1 MNLKTLLSSS
11 TRNYI
16 CRLMRIFIISVF
28 VFCFGQVTAQN
39 YLQTIRGKVIDKQS
53 QAALPGAS
61 VVVIDSI
68 KLLGSATDEEG
79 VFKITDVPVGRKQL
93 KISYL
98 GYKETTIPV
107 IVNTG
112 KETIIDIE
120 LEESVVMGKEVVI
133 SGVRD
138 KSQTLNEMATVS
150 ARSFTV
156 EDTRKY
162 AGSRNDP
169 ARMAANFAGVT
180 EANDAR
186 NDIIIRGNSPIG
198 LLYRLDGVDIP
209 NPSHF
214 GNLGSTGG
222 PINILNNNVLDRS
235 DFFTGAFPAEYGNA
249 MSGVFDLRM
258 RHGNNEK
265 CEYMAQVG
273 FNGIEVGLEGPF
285 SKKHKASYLV
295 NYRYSV
301 LALVALFGVDFGSG
315 GALPLYQDISFKFHF
330 PTKKAGIFSLFGVGG
345 TSYIELLE
353 SKGKKNDTY
362 ASGGSDNY
370 FGSDMGTVGLSHT
383 FFFSEKVFSKLIIAM
398 SGTRNN
404 IKDDSLS
411 TVDGTPIP
419 SYRNRSSQH
428 KLTVN
433 YSVNKKFSA
442 KNTVK
447 TGFILDRYGFDF
459 TDSTLINGT
468 HFITLRD
475 FNGNSFLLQA
485 YMQWQHRFTDNLSL
499 TTGVHYQ
506 QFFLNNS
513 YAVEPR
519 IGLKWDMGKGNA
531 LSFGAGFHSQ
541 IQMLQAYFVKTDY
554 NDGTSA
560 QTNKNMSLSQ
570 SKQVVLAYDNTA
582 IKGMRFKFETYFQY
596 LNKLPVEQRSSY
608 YSLVNTGANFDTP
621 DTDSLVNEGT
631 GYNYGLEFTAEKF
644 YAKGWYSLFTT
655 SLYESKYKGSDGVL
669 RNTAFNGNYTVNF
682 LGGKEF
688 NVSKKKQ
695 NKTVGFDAKVTF
707 AGGKRYIPI
716 NLDSSVAT
724 GSSVYYYDQ
733 AYNDKLKDYFRLDFK
748 ISFKSNGKK
757 VTHEVFVDLQ
767 NILNRQNIFRKE
779 YDQRKEEIT
788 TSYQFGIFP
797 TAMYRVLF

>member
-1 MNLKTLLSSS
+1 
-11 TRNYI
+11 
-16 CRLMRIFIISVF
+16 MRIFFISILLLCSLTIF
-28 VFCFGQVTAQN
+28 AQDITQN
-39 YLQTIRGKVIDKQS
+39 IRGRVIDKQS
-53 QAALPGAS
+53 QSPLPGANL
-61 VVVIDSI
+61 VVIDSV
-68 KLLGSATDEEG
+68 KLLGTATGEDG
-79 VFKITDVPVGRKQL
+79 TFKITGVPVGRRQL

-98 GYKETTIPV
+98 GYKETIIPV

-112 KETIIDIE
+112 KETVLEIE
-120 LEESVVMGKEVVI
+120 LEESIMLGKEVVI
-133 SGVRD
+133 SGERD

-180 EANDAR
+180 EADDAR
-186 NDIIIRGNSPIG
+186 NDIIIRGNSPNG

-249 MSGVFDLRM
+249 LSGVFDLRM
-258 RHGNNEK
+258 RSGNNERR
-265 CEYMAQVG
+265 EYMAQVG

-285 SKKHKASYLV
+285 SKKHKATYLV

-315 GALPLYQDISFKFHF
+315 GALPLYQDISFKFNF
-330 PTKKAGIFSLFGVGG
+330 PTKKAGIFSFFGLGG

-353 SKGKKNDTY
+353 SKGKKDATY

-370 FGSDMGTVGLSHT
+370 FGSDMGAVGLSHT
-383 FFFSEKVFSKLIIAM
+383 FFFSEKVFSKLVIAV
-398 SGTRNN
+398 SGNRNN

-411 TVDGTPIP
+411 TIDGTPIP
-419 SYRNRSSQH
+419 SYRNNSSQH

-433 YSVNKKFSA
+433 YSVNKKFNA

-459 TDSTLINGT
+459 TDSTLIDGT
-468 HFITLRD
+468 HFITLRN
-475 FNGNSFLLQA
+475 FSGNAFLLQA

-499 TTGVHYQ
+499 TTGLHYQ

-519 IGLKWDMGKGNA
+519 LGLKWDMGKGNA

-541 IQMLQAYFVKTDY
+541 VQMLQAYFVKTDLS
-554 NDGTSA
+554 DSTSV
-560 QTNKNMSLSQ
+560 QTNKNMGLSQ
-570 SKQVVLAYDNTA
+570 SKQLVLAYDNTTL
-582 IKGMRFKFETYFQY
+582 KNLRFKLETYFQY
-596 LNKLPVEQRSSY
+596 LDKLPVEQHSSY
-608 YSLVNTGANFDTP
+608 YSLINTGANFDTP
-621 DTDSLVNEGT
+621 DTDSLVNKGT

-644 YAKGWYSLFTT
+644 YSKGWYTLFTA

-669 RNTAFNGNYTVNF
+669 RNTAFNGNYTLNI

-695 NKTVGFDAKVTF
+695 NKTVGFDTKLTF
-707 AGGKRYIPI
+707 AGGKRYIPV
-716 NLDSSVAT
+716 NLDSSIARGNT
-724 GSSVYYYDQ
+724 VYIYDE
-733 AYNDKLKDYFRLDFK
+733 AYNNKLKDYFRLDFK
-748 ISFKSNGKK
+748 ISFKSNGKR
-757 VTHEVFVDLQ
+757 VTHECFVDLQ
-767 NILNRQNIFRKE
+767 NILNRKNIFRKE
-779 YDQRKEEIT
+779 YDARKQEIVT
-788 TSYQFGIFP
+788 NYQFGIFP

>member
-1 MNLKTLLSSS
+1 
-11 TRNYI
+11 
-16 CRLMRIFIISVF
+16 MRFSF
-28 VFCFGQVTAQN
+28 FCFFIFFSFQGYSQN
-39 YLQTIRGKVIDKQS
+39 YLQTIRGKVVDKQS
-53 QAALPGAS
+53 QSPLIGAN
-61 VVVIDSI
+61 VVVIDSAQF
-68 KLLGSATDEEG
+68 LGAATDMDG
-79 VFKITDVPVGRKQL
+79 NFKIMGVRVGRQQVKVT
-93 KISYL
+93 YL
-98 GYKETTIPV
+98 GYRETVIPV

-112 KETIIDIE
+112 KETVLNID

-133 SGVRD
+133 SGETD

-249 MSGVFDLRM
+249 LSGVFDLRM
-258 RHGNNEK
+258 RQGNNERR
-265 CEYMAQVG
+265 EYMAQVG

-285 SKKHKASYLV
+285 SKKHRASYLV

-301 LALVALFGVDFGSG
+301 MALVALFGVDFGSG
-315 GALPLYQDISFKFHF
+315 GALPLYQDVSFKFHF
-330 PTKKAGIFSLFGVGG
+330 PTKKAGVFSLFGLGG

-353 SKGKKNDTY
+353 SKGKKDDTY
-362 ASGGSDNY
+362 AAGGYDNY
-370 FGSDMGTVGLSHT
+370 FGSDMGVVGFSHT
-383 FFFSEKVFSKLIIAM
+383 YFFSEKVVSKLVLAI

-411 TVDGTPIP
+411 TVDGVPIP
-419 SYRNRSSQH
+419 YYRNNSAQS
-428 KLTVN
+428 KLTLN
-433 YSVNKKFSA
+433 YSINKKFNA

-447 TGFILDRYGFDF
+447 TGLIIDRYGFDF
-459 TDSTLINGT
+459 TDSTLINDSK
-468 HFITLRD
+468 FITLRN
-475 FNGNSFLLQA
+475 FSGNSFLIQA
-485 YMQWQHRFTDNLSL
+485 YMQWQHRFTNNLSFTSGL
-499 TTGVHYQ
+499 HYQ

-513 YAVEPR
+513 FAIEPR
-519 IGLKWDMGKGNA
+519 VGLKWDMGKGNA
-531 LSFGAGFHSQ
+531 LSLGAGFHSQ
-541 IQMLQAYFVKTDY
+541 TQILQAYFVKTELA
-554 NDGTSA
+554 DGSTVE
-560 QTNKNMSLSQ
+560 TNKNMGLSQ
-570 SKQVVLAYDNTA
+570 SKQVVLAYDNTLL
-582 IKGMRFKFETYFQY
+582 KNLQLKLETYFQY
-596 LNKLPVEQRSSY
+596 LDKLPVEQRASF
-608 YSLVNTGANFDTP
+608 YSLVNAGANFDTP
-621 DTDSLVNEGT
+621 DTDSLVNKGT

-644 YAKGWYSLFTT
+644 FSKGWYLLFTASLF
-655 SLYESKYKGSDGVL
+655 ESKYKGSDGVL

-695 NKTVGFDAKVTF
+695 NKTIGFDAKVTF
-707 AGGKRYIPI
+707 AGGKRYIPV
-716 NLDSSVAT
+716 NLDSSIVT
-724 GSSVYYYDQ
+724 GTTVYVYEQ
-733 AYNDKLKDYFRLDFK
+733 AFENKLKDYFRLDFK
-748 ISFKSNGKK
+748 ISFRSNGKK
-757 VTHEVFVDLQ
+757 VTHECFVDLQ
-767 NILNRQNIFRKE
+767 NILNTKNIFRQE
-779 YDQRKEEIT
+779 YDARKQAIVT
-788 TSYQFGIFP
+788 NYQFGIFP
-797 TAMYRVLF
+797 TAMYRVMF

>member
-1 MNLKTLLSSS
+1 MKSNLFYFCSAMRFLL
-11 TRNYI
+11 
-16 CRLMRIFIISVF
+16 LLLLL
-28 VFCFGQVTAQN
+28 FGFTELSAQN
-39 YLQTIRGKVIDKQS
+39 YLQTIRGRVVDKQS
-53 QAALPGAS
+53 QVPLPGAS
-61 VVVIDSI
+61 VVVLDSV
-68 KLLGSATDEEG
+68 KLLGTATNEEG
-79 VFKITDVPVGRKQL
+79 IFKLTGVHVGRQQI

-98 GYKETTIPV
+98 GYQEIVIPV
-107 IVNTG
+107 IVITG
-112 KETIIDIE
+112 KETVVDIE
-120 LEESVVMGKEVVI
+120 LEESVVLGKEVVI
-133 SGVRD
+133 SAESD

-186 NDIIIRGNSPIG
+186 NDIIIRGNSPVG

-265 CEYMAQVG
+265 REYMAQVG

-315 GALPLYQDISFKFHF
+315 GALPLYQDVSFKFHF
-330 PTKKAGIFSLFGVGG
+330 PAKKTGVFSLFGVGG

-353 SKGKKNDTY
+353 SKGKKDDTY

-370 FGSDMGTVGLSHT
+370 FGSRMGAVGFSHT
-383 FFFSEKVFSKLIIAM
+383 FFFSEKAFSKLVIAV
-398 SGTRNN
+398 SGTGNK

-411 TVDGTPIP
+411 TLDGTPIP
-419 SYRNRSSQH
+419 SYRNNSSQT
-428 KLTVN
+428 KLTLN

-447 TGFILDRYGFDF
+447 TGFIVDRYGFNF
-459 TDSTLINGT
+459 IDSTLVDGT
-468 HFITLRD
+468 HFMTLRN

-499 TTGVHYQ
+499 TSGVHYQ

-531 LSFGAGFHSQ
+531 LSFGAGYHSQ
-541 IQMLQAYFVKTDY
+541 VQMLQTYFVKTELT
-554 NDGTSA
+554 DGIFV
-560 QTNKNMSLSQ
+560 QTNKNMGLSQ

-582 IKGMRFKFETYFQY
+582 LKNLRFKVETYFQY

-621 DTDSLVNEGT
+621 DTDSLVNKGT

-644 YAKGWYSLFTT
+644 YSKGWYSLFTA
-655 SLYESKYKGSDGVL
+655 SLYESKYKGSDGIL
-669 RNTAFNGNYTVNF
+669 RNTAFAGNYTVNF

-695 NKTVGFDAKVTF
+695 NKTVGFDIKLTY
-707 AGGKRYIPI
+707 AGGKRFIPV
-716 NLDSSVAT
+716 NLDSSIAT

-733 AYNDKLKDYFRLDFK
+733 TYNNKLKDYFRLDFK

-757 VTHEVFVDLQ
+757 VTHECFIDLQ
-767 NILNRQNIFRKE
+767 NILNRKNIFRKE
-779 YDQRKEEIT
+779 YDQRKQEIT